1 MKGFTL
7 SLFYFIIWWFIVFP
21 SVDENENIYSS
32 LERQTTTHQDD
43 IMVKI
48 KNNLNID
55 EYNMINMVS
64 DTVNSSQD
72 FFYTQDLKK
81 ICHAEVNEFIWKYP
95 IINSDDDDS
104 SEEEQIF
111 KFRTIND
118 GINFSSLS
126 WYLESI
132 NGINIVEMKPG
143 TNMHQIQF
151 WVLIKEQTI
160 SLSQLNPTYP
170 EISGFQI
177 LQFITNLAF
186 QCEFF
191 IHVLDL
197 SEISQIYS
205 ALYDKSYYEYH
216 FEGINDLNQNFLF
229 KKIIVNNTHKF
240 LNCFEE
246 KITGRNSMRYLSQLF
261 YKNIQTCENS
271 FISVEFCPITFETHN
286 IFYKKGFKVCID
298 WSPIGGFP
306 GRTNLPFSDL
316 SHFFEIT
323 SENKTPILKNKKSS
337 NINNFVKLNL
347 ELNKKVIKTYD
358 EIKIQIFD
366 TSFLMGL
373 FSKIFRL
380 CWLELKEQKSDPNPE
395 DIFKIYLRP
404 CVIPNINRFLKY
416 YTNVNYSPVPIKKKD
431 KKRFH
436 LFFGKRS
443 KSFDNSTKIPF
454 DNSTTTPKKIKTSKG
469 VTFSTPLKKS
479 KTNANGHLVFN
490 FTK

>member
-1 MKGFTL
+1 
-7 SLFYFIIWWFIVFP
+7 
-21 SVDENENIYSS
+21 
-32 LERQTTTHQDD
+32 
-43 IMVKI
+43 
-48 KNNLNID
+48 
-55 EYNMINMVS
+55 
-64 DTVNSSQD
+64 
-72 FFYTQDLKK
+72 
-81 ICHAEVNEFIWKYP
+81 
-95 IINSDDDDS
+95 
-104 SEEEQIF
+104 
-111 KFRTIND
+111 
-118 GINFSSLS
+118 
-126 WYLESI
+126 
-132 NGINIVEMKPG
+132 
-143 TNMHQIQF
+143 
-151 WVLIKEQTI
+151 
-160 SLSQLNPTYP
+160 
-170 EISGFQI
+170 
-177 LQFITNLAF
+177 
-186 QCEFF
+186 
-191 IHVLDL
+191 
-197 SEISQIYS
+197 
-205 ALYDKSYYEYH
+205 
-216 FEGINDLNQNFLF
+216 
-229 KKIIVNNTHKF
+229 
-240 LNCFEE
+240 
-246 KITGRNSMRYLSQLF
+246 LSQLF
-261 YKNIQTCENS
+261 YQNIQACENA
-271 FISVEFCPITFETHN
+271 FVSVEFCPITFETQQ
-286 IFYKKGFKVCID
+286 IFYRKSIKICID

-306 GRTNLPFSDL
+306 RESSPLDQRFQILPED
-316 SHFFEIT
+316 IT
-323 SENKTPILKNKKSS
+323 RILMKKKQKSP